1 MTTPKRRILSFVFT
15 VLCLKKSLLIR
26 ISLIMSKI
34 ERSEDLFSRKPYF
47 ESCRILHFSVNDLRW
62 WYIIFS
68 KIQLKMERSD
78 TGLWLERS
86 DSLPLHRHKLNMSE
100 LIDSN
105 VDLFMYL
112 IEGLGSVMESSTFE
126 LSLTPPQEQNLTS
139 PTYRK
144 QKWRS

>member
-1 MTTPKRRILSFVFT
+1 
-15 VLCLKKSLLIR
+15 
-26 ISLIMSKI
+26 MSKI

-112 IEGLGSVMESSTFE
+112 IEGIRFGDGKFDVWTEPNTPTRAE
-126 LSLTPPQEQNLTS
+126 LNVANLQEAEVEIVEEVQ
-139 PTYRK
+139 R
-144 QKWRS
+144 QVF